1 MPNCRN
7 RFRSIFAQRGG
18 YIIVNSLPDA
28 FQRQLAL
35 DPSRSFIVQA
45 PAGSGKTELL
55 IQRFLKLLG
64 YAKYPEQILAI
75 TFTRKAAAEMKSR
88 ILAALESAESE
99 ETPESSHGQLTR
111 SLAEKALKQD
121 RDKKW
126 NLKENGSR
134 LRIQTIDSFC
144 MGLIEQMPL
153 LSNLGG
159 TPAIDEDAST
169 LYKETAIKC
178 LELAESENPVGE
190 TVRKVLIRLDNSKRD
205 FINKIVGLLNKRSE
219 WFLPFFESAEL
230 TQDDKKYLEEI
241 LGKIITIRLESLNK
255 IFPENLKER
264 LASLAVFAGENLK
277 VDSPE
282 NELAHLSDLTVFPSP
297 IASQLDEWKLLSQL
311 ILTQKGEFRKNVTKT
326 IGFPTTHKQQKKDFK
341 EILETIYAVPNLPSL
356 FFKVQSL
363 PSPKFSEDEWNS
375 LKSFI
380 SLLPELEIILR
391 QVFADVGKTDFAE
404 ISLSA
409 LKALGSEDDPT
420 DLLLKADM
428 QLQHILVDE
437 FQDTSFKQF
446 RLLTLLTSGWE
457 KDDGRTCFLVGD
469 PMQSIYRFRDAEVGL
484 FIKAQKEGIKNENVK
499 QIHLEP
505 LSLTTNFRSQAK
517 IVDWTNQCFQQTF
530 PNIENI
536 ALGSIPFTPSQAVL
550 QADEGPGAIIHS
562 FNDPNSNEEAQ
573 SIVSLIQEVRQSDPK
588 STIAVLVRA
597 RPHLSGLIP
606 LLQKSEIPFSAEEID
621 TLDKRPAVLDLLS
634 LTRAIHSIWDR
645 LAWLSILRAPWCGL
659 SVNDIF
665 LLASAEPQI
674 PIWET
679 LKNSENTLSK
689 VSEDGQARIQRF
701 FEIMEKVLN
710 SKLER
715 PLSEIA
721 EGAWIALGGPS
732 CVSQAGLRDAETFFQ
747 KMKEKL
753 DGKGTYPLRNFEKVL
768 ERLFASPE
776 TDSENPVHI
785 MTIHKAKGLEFDHVL
800 LPGLGRKKK
809 TESGRLLFWIPY
821 GDDLL
826 LAPLHE
832 KGNPKLEIYQFLES
846 IDKEKENLEIL
857 RTLYVATTRAKKRL
871 HLFGHLQENKDGKR
885 PVTNSQ
891 LEKLWPFLE
900 SQWPEESNTSDET
913 TTETNAEEKVFKHQ
927 IRRLPKN
934 YTLPEPSSNILGDQ
948 NSDKTT
954 TLPTEYIWAGNKARC
969 LGVTLHA
976 VFQEISKSDFNVWEN
991 KDQNSLEKILKTR
1004 LLSEGLPSSD
1014 LDSAIKE
1021 GLKALKNIFE
1031 DPKGRWIFQNHKD
1044 HQSEYALS
1052 GFISDSPEN
1061 RVIDR
1066 TFIDEDNIRWIID
1079 FKTGIHEGANIEKF
1093 FEEEKKRY
1101 NKQLQAYETLFKQ
1114 LDKTRTIKKALYY
1127 PMHQR
1132 FIEIV

>member
-1 MPNCRN
+1 MT
-7 RFRSIFAQRGG
+7 A
-18 YIIVNSLPDA
+18 LPDA

-88 ILAALESAESE
+88 ILAALESAESGKV
-99 ETPESSHGQLTR
+99 PESSHEQLTH
-111 SLAEKALKQD
+111 SLAEKVLAQD

-178 LELAESENPVGE
+178 LELAESEKPVGE
-190 TVRKVLIRLDNSKRD
+190 TIRKTLVRLDNSKRD

-230 TQDDKKYLEEI
+230 TQDDKNYLEGI
-241 LGKIITIRLESLNK
+241 LRKIINARLESINA
-255 IFPENLKER
+255 IFPDNVKIKLTA
-264 LASLAVFAGENLK
+264 LASFAGKNLA
-277 VDSPE
+277 SESRE
-282 NELAHLSDLTVFPSP
+282 NELKQLSELKTFPSP
-297 IASQLDEWKLLSQL
+297 DSTRLDNWKLLSQF
-311 ILTQKGEFRKNVTKT
+311 ILTQKGELRKNVTKT
-326 IGFPTTHKQQKKDFK
+326 IGFPNTHKQEKKDFK
-341 EILETIYAVPNLPSL
+341 DILETIYSIPNLTSSL
-356 FFKVQSL
+356 FNIRSL
-363 PSPKFSEDEWNS
+363 PYPEFSEDEWDS

-380 SLLPELEIILR
+380 SLLPELENILR

-409 LKALGSEDDPT
+409 LKALGSEDDPS

-457 KDDGRTCFLVGD
+457 KEDGRTCFLVGD

-484 FIKAQKEGIKNENVK
+484 FIKAQKEGIKNENV
-499 QIHLEP
+499 QQVHLEP
-505 LSLTTNFRSQAK
+505 LALTTNFRSQAK

-536 ALGSIPFTPSQAVL
+536 ELGSIPFTPSQAIL
-550 QADEGPGAIIHS
+550 PAEDGPGAIIHS
-562 FNDPNSNEEAQ
+562 FTDPKSNEEAQ
-573 SIVSLIQEVRQSDPK
+573 SIVNLIQNIRTEDPE

-597 RPHLSGLIP
+597 RTHLSGLIP

-659 SVNDIF
+659 SINDLF
-665 LLASAEPQI
+665 LLCSEEPQT
-674 PIWET
+674 PIWDI
-679 LKNSENTLSK
+679 LKSPDRFLFKLSN
-689 VSEDGQARIQRF
+689 DGQERVKRF
-701 FEIMEKVLN
+701 SEIMEKILD

-732 CVSQAGLRDAETFFQ
+732 CVSQAGLRDAETFFT

-776 TDSENPVHI
+776 TDSDNPVHI

-832 KGNPKLEIYQFLES
+832 KGNSKLEIYQFLES

-871 HLFGHLQENKDGKR
+871 HLFGHLQENKDGKS
-885 PVTNSQ
+885 PVANSQ

-900 SQWPEESNTSDET
+900 NQWPVESEITDETVDTSD
-913 TTETNAEEKVFKHQ
+913 AEKEKIFKRQ
-927 IRRLPKN
+927 IRRLPNN
-934 YTLPEPSSNILGDQ
+934 YVVPEPQPNILGEQ
-948 NSDKTT
+948 SSGKKIS
-954 TLPTEYIWAGNKARC
+954 LPTEYIWAGNKARC

-976 VFQEISKSDFNVWEN
+976 IFQEISKTDLHSWEN
-991 KDQNSLEKILKTR
+991 KSQSSLEKILKTR

-1014 LDSAIKE
+1014 LDSAIQV
-1021 GLKALKNIFE
+1021 GIKALKNIFQ
-1031 DPKGRWIFQNHKD
+1031 DPKARWIFQNHKD
-1044 HQSEYALS
+1044 HRSEYAVS
-1052 GFISDSPEN
+1052 GFIDNTPEN
-1061 RVIDR
+1061 RIMDR
-1066 TFIDEDNIRWIID
+1066 TFIDENNVRWIVD
-1079 FKTGIHEGANIEKF
+1079 FKTGKHEGANVEKF

-1101 NKQLQAYETLFKQ
+1101 NNQLKAYEELFKQ
-1114 LDKTRTIKKALYY
+1114 LGETRIIKKALYY
-1127 PMHQR
+1127 PMHQK

>member
-1 MPNCRN
+1 MN
-7 RFRSIFAQRGG
+7 A
-18 YIIVNSLPDA
+18 LPDA

-99 ETPESSHGQLTR
+99 EVPVSSHEKLTR

-121 RDKKW
+121 REKNW
-126 NLKENGSR
+126 NLKENSSR

-153 LSNLGG
+153 LSSLGG
-159 TPAIDEDAST
+159 APAIDEDAST

-178 LELAESENPVGE
+178 LELAESEDLVGE
-190 TVRKVLIRLDNSKRD
+190 TIRKVLVRLDNSKKD

-230 TQDDKKYLEEI
+230 TQEDKNYLEEI
-241 LGKIITIRLESLNK
+241 LRKIISSRLESINK
-255 IFPENLKER
+255 IFPDSLKSKLTPLAIYAGTNL
-264 LASLAVFAGENLK
+264 AA
-277 VDSPE
+277 DSPE
-282 NELAHLSDLTVFPSP
+282 NELAQLVNLNDFPKPEAEALSK
-297 IASQLDEWKLLSQL
+297 WKLLASL
-311 ILTQKGEFRKNVTKT
+311 LLTQKGELRKSAN
-326 IGFPTTHKQQKKDFK
+326 INLGFPPNKKEKKDFK
-341 EILETIYAVPNLPSL
+341 DILETIATIPNLSNAL
-356 FFKVQSL
+356 CNLRLL
-363 PSPKFSEDEWNS
+363 PYPKFSEDEWDS

-380 SLLPELEIILR
+380 SLLPELENILR
-391 QVFADVGKTDFAE
+391 QVFADVGKTDFSE

-420 DLLLKADM
+420 DLLLKADI

-457 KDDGRTCFLVGD
+457 KGDGRTCFLVGD

-484 FIKAQKEGIKNENVK
+484 FIKAQKEGIKNENV
-499 QIHLEP
+499 QQVHLEP

-536 ALGSIPFTPSQAVL
+536 ELGSIPFTPSQAIL
-550 QADEGPGAIIHS
+550 PEEDGPGALIHS
-562 FNDPNSNEEAQ
+562 FNDPKSNEEAQ
-573 SIVSLIQEVRQSDPK
+573 SIVNLIQDIRNSDPQ

-659 SVNDIF
+659 SMRDLF
-665 LLASAEPQI
+665 LLCGKGPQT

-679 LKNSENTLSK
+679 IKSSDNFLSK
-689 VSEDGQARIQRF
+689 LSNDGQKRVERF
-701 FEIMEKVLN
+701 SEIMTKVLD

-732 CVSQAGLRDAETFFQ
+732 CVTQAGMQDAETFFT

-776 TDSENPVHI
+776 TDSDNPVHI

-800 LPGLGRKKK
+800 LPGLGKQKKV
-809 TESGRLLFWIPY
+809 EGGRLLFWIPY

-826 LAPLHE
+826 LAPLHQ

-871 HLFGHLQENKDGKR
+871 HLFGHLRKGKDGRR
-885 PVTNSQ
+885 PATNSQ
-891 LEKLWPFLE
+891 LEKLWSFLE
-900 SQWPEESNTSDET
+900 KQWPEETEASEDPTAESDVD
-913 TTETNAEEKVFKHQ
+913 EKILKRQ
-927 IRRLPKN
+927 IRRLPNDYK
-934 YTLPEPSSNILGDQ
+934 TPEPGSNILGEQ
-948 NSDKTT
+948 NSKKEI

-976 VFQEISKSDFNVWEN
+976 LFQEISKTELSSWEN
-991 KDQNSLEKILKTR
+991 RGQGSLEKILKTR

-1014 LDSAIKE
+1014 LDSAVQE
-1021 GLKALKNIFE
+1021 GITALKNIFQ
-1031 DPKGRWIFQNHKD
+1031 DPKGKWIFQSHKD
-1044 HQSEYALS
+1044 HQSEYAIS
-1052 GFISDSPEN
+1052 GFISDFPEN
-1061 RVIDR
+1061 RIMDR
-1066 TFIDEDNIRWIID
+1066 TFIDENDIRWIID
-1079 FKTGIHEGANIEKF
+1079 FKTGKHEGANIEKF
-1093 FEEEKKRY
+1093 FEEEKRRY
-1101 NKQLQAYETLFKQ
+1101 NSQLKAYEELFIK
-1114 LDKTRTIKKALYY
+1114 LGETREIKKALYY
-1127 PMHQR
+1127 PMHKR
-1132 FIEIV
+1132 FIEIA

>member
-1 MPNCRN
+1 M
-7 RFRSIFAQRGG
+7 
-18 YIIVNSLPDA
+18 NSLPDA

-35 DPSRSFIVQA
+35 DPSQSFIVQA

-99 ETPESSHGQLTR
+99 APSESPHGKLTH
-111 SLAEKALKQD
+111 SLAEKVLKQD
-121 RDKKW
+121 REKKW

-169 LYKETAIKC
+169 LYKETATKC
-178 LELAESENPVGE
+178 LELAESENSVGE
-190 TVRKVLIRLDNSKRD
+190 TIRKVLIRLDNSKRD
-205 FINKIVGLLNKRSE
+205 FISKIVGLLNKRSE
-219 WFLPFFESAEL
+219 WVLPFFESAEL
-230 TQDDKKYLEEI
+230 TQDDKNYLEGI
-241 LGKIITIRLESLNK
+241 LEKIITVRLESINL
-255 IFPENLKER
+255 IFPDNLKEK
-264 LASLAVFAGENLK
+264 LASLAAFAGENLRL
-277 VDSPE
+277 DSSE
-282 NELAHLSDLTVFPSP
+282 NELARLSTLKAFPSP
-297 IASQLDEWKLLSQL
+297 IASQLNEWKLLSQL
-311 ILTQKGEFRKNVTKT
+311 IFTQKGELRKNITKT
-326 IGFPTTHKQQKKDFK
+326 IGFPTTQKKEKKDFK

-356 FFKVQSL
+356 LFSVQSL
-363 PSPKFSEDEWNS
+363 PLPKFPEDEWDS

-380 SLLPELEIILR
+380 SLLPKLETILR
-391 QVFADVGKTDFAE
+391 QVFAAVGKTDFAE

-457 KDDGRTCFLVGD
+457 KEDGRTCFLVGD

-484 FIKAQKEGIKNENVK
+484 FIKAQKEGIKNGHVT
-499 QIHLEP
+499 QVHLEP

-517 IVDWTNQCFQQTF
+517 IVDWTNQCFQQIF

-536 ALGSIPFTPSQAVL
+536 ELGSIPFTPSQAIL
-550 QADEGPGAIIHS
+550 QAEDGPGAIIHS
-562 FNDPNSNEEAQ
+562 FNDPKSNEEAQ
-573 SIVSLIQEVRQSDPK
+573 SIVNLIHEIRNNDPK

-659 SVNDIF
+659 SFNDIF
-665 LLASAEPQI
+665 LLSSSEPQV
-674 PIWET
+674 PIWEM
-679 LKNSENTLSK
+679 LKILDTSLSK
-689 VSEDGQARIQRF
+689 ISGDGQDRIKRF
-701 FEIMEKVLN
+701 FGIMEKVLN

-715 PLSEIA
+715 PLSEVA
-721 EGAWIALGGPS
+721 EGAWIALGGPA
-732 CVSQAGLRDAETFFQ
+732 CVSQAGLRDADTFFQ

-753 DGKGTYPLRNFEKVL
+753 DGRGTYLLRNFEKVL

-776 TDSENPVHI
+776 TDNDNPVHI

-800 LPGLGRKKK
+800 LPGLGRRKK

-832 KGNPKLEIYQFLES
+832 KGNPKLEIYQFLKS

-871 HLFGHLQENKDGKR
+871 HLFGHLQENKEGKR
-885 PVTNSQ
+885 PVSNSQ
-891 LEKLWPFLE
+891 LEKLWPFLGN
-900 SQWPEESNTSDET
+900 QWPEESEASDET
-913 TTETNAEEKVFKHQ
+913 VVESNDEVKVFKHQ

-934 YTLPEPSSNILGDQ
+934 YTPHEPGPNILDEQ
-948 NSDKTT
+948 NLDKESI
-954 TLPTEYIWAGNKARC
+954 LPTEYVWAGNKARC

-976 VFQEISKSDFNVWEN
+976 IFQEISKSELSVWES
-991 KDQNSLEKILKTR
+991 KDQNSLEKALKTR

-1014 LDSAIKE
+1014 LDSVIQEGVKAI
-1021 GLKALKNIFE
+1021 KNIFE

-1061 RVIDR
+1061 RIIDR
-1066 TFIDEDNIRWIID
+1066 TFIDANNVRWIVD
-1079 FKTGIHEGANIEKF
+1079 FKTGKHEGANIETF

-1101 NKQLQAYETLFKQ
+1101 NGQLKDYETLFKQ
-1114 LDKTRTIKKALYY
+1114 LGETRKIKKALYY
-1127 PMHQR
+1127 PMHKR

>member
-1 MPNCRN
+1 MN
-7 RFRSIFAQRGG
+7 A
-18 YIIVNSLPDA
+18 LPDA
-28 FQRQLAL
+28 YQRQLAL

-88 ILAALESAESE
+88 ILAALEAVESGE
-99 ETPESSHGQLTR
+99 APKSRHEQLTR

-121 RDKKW
+121 REKQW
-126 NLKENGSR
+126 NLKENSSR

-169 LYKETAIKC
+169 LYRETATKC
-178 LELAESENPVGE
+178 LELAESESPVGE
-190 TVRKVLIRLDNSKRD
+190 TVRKVLVRLDNSKRD

-219 WFLPFFESAEL
+219 WVLPFFESADL
-230 TQDDKKYLEEI
+230 THEDKIYLEKI
-241 LGKIITIRLESLNK
+241 LEKIINAQLQAIDIL
-255 IFPENLKER
+255 FPEDLKNK
-264 LASLAVFAGENLK
+264 LASLAAFAGQNLATE
-277 VDSPE
+277 SPE
-282 NELAHLSDLTVFPSP
+282 NELASLKNFTGFPTSDPSEL
-297 IASQLDEWKLLSQL
+297 IHWKLLSQL
-311 ILTQKGEFRKNVTKT
+311 VLTKTGGVRKTVTKS
-326 IGFPTTHKQQKKDFK
+326 IGFPTTQKKEKKDFK
-341 EILETIYAVPNLPSL
+341 EVLETISSTPKLSTLLV
-356 FFKVQSL
+356 KVRTL
-363 PSPKFSEDEWNS
+363 PSPRFSEEEWDS

-380 SLLPELEIILR
+380 SLLPELENILR
-391 QVFADVGKTDFAE
+391 KVFSEVGKTDFAE

-420 DLLLKADM
+420 DLLLKADL

-457 KDDGRTCFLVGD
+457 KEDGRTCFLVGD

-484 FIKAQKEGIKNENVK
+484 FIKAQKDGIENAQVK
-499 QIHLEP
+499 QVHLEP
-505 LSLTTNFRSQAK
+505 LSLSTNFRSQSK

-536 ALGSIPFTPSQAVL
+536 ELGSIPFTPSQAVL
-550 QADEGPGAIIHS
+550 PAEDGPGALVHS
-562 FNDPNSNEEAQ
+562 FDDPKSNEEAQ
-573 SIVSLIQEVRQSDPK
+573 SIVNLIRNIRNEDPK
-588 STIAVLVRA
+588 STIAILVRA

-606 LLQKSEIPFSAEEID
+606 LLQESEIPFSAEEID
-621 TLDKRPAVLDLLS
+621 TLDKRPATLDLLS
-634 LTRAIHSIWDR
+634 LTRAIHSSWDR

-659 SVNDIF
+659 SINDLF
-665 LLASAEPQI
+665 LLCGEEPQT
-674 PIWET
+674 PIWEL
-679 LKNSENTLSK
+679 LKDRDRSLSK
-689 VSEDGQARIQRF
+689 LSEDGQERIKRF
-701 FEIMEKVLN
+701 SEIMKKVLD

-721 EGAWIALGGPS
+721 EGAWVALGGPA
-732 CVSQAGLRDAETFFQ
+732 CVSQAGLRDAETFFE

-776 TDSENPVHI
+776 TDNENPIHI

-871 HLFGHLQENKDGKR
+871 HLFGHLQNSKEGKH
-885 PVTNSQ
+885 PIANSQ

-900 SQWPEESNTSDET
+900 SQWPKANET
-913 TTETNAEEKVFKHQ
+913 TEEELADAEDEEKIFKHR
-927 IRRLPKN
+927 ICRLPKT
-934 YTLPEPSSNILGDQ
+934 YVTLEPGPNILGEQDS
-948 NSDKTT
+948 NKEPM
-954 TLPTEYIWAGNKARC
+954 LPTEYIWAGNRARC

-976 VFQEISKSDFNVWEN
+976 IFQEVCATGIDTWES
-991 KDQNSLEKILKTR
+991 KDQTLLTKTLETR
-1004 LLSEGLPSSD
+1004 LLSEGLPASD
-1014 LDSAIKE
+1014 LDSATQE
-1021 GLKALKNIFE
+1021 GLKAIKNIFE

-1044 HQSEYALS
+1044 HRSEYAIS
-1052 GFISDSPEN
+1052 GFINNSPEN
-1061 RVIDR
+1061 RIVDR
-1066 TFIDEDNIRWIID
+1066 TFVDEMDIRWIVD
-1079 FKTGIHEGANIEKF
+1079 FKTGKHEGANIEKF
-1093 FEEEKKRY
+1093 FEEEKRRY
-1101 NKQLQAYETLFKQ
+1101 DAQLSAYETLFKQ
-1114 LDKTRTIKKALYY
+1114 FGETRTIKKALYY

-1132 FIEIV
+1132 FLEIV

>member
-1 MPNCRN
+1 MND
-7 RFRSIFAQRGG
+7 
-18 YIIVNSLPDA
+18 LPDA
-28 FQRQLAL
+28 FERQLAL

-99 ETPESSHGQLTR
+99 EPPESSHGKLTR
-111 SLAEKALKQD
+111 SLAEKVLNQD

-126 NLKENGSR
+126 NLRENGSR

-169 LYKETAIKC
+169 LYRETAIKC

-190 TVRKVLIRLDNSKRD
+190 TIRKVLIRLDNSKRD

-230 TQDDKKYLEEI
+230 TLDDKNYLEEI
-241 LGKIITIRLESLNK
+241 LGKIIAARLESINT
-255 IFPENLKER
+255 IFPDNLKDKLTS
-264 LASLAVFAGENLK
+264 LASFAGENLRM
-277 VDSPE
+277 DSPE
-282 NELAHLSDLTVFPSP
+282 NELAHLSSLKTFPSP
-297 IASQLDEWKLLSQL
+297 TADQLNEWKLLSQL
-311 ILTQKGEFRKNVTKT
+311 ILTQKGEFRKNITKT
-326 IGFPTTHKQQKKDFK
+326 IGFPTTQKQEKKEFK
-341 EILETIYAVPNLPSL
+341 ETLEAIYAVPNLSSL
-356 FFKVQSL
+356 LFSVQSL
-363 PSPKFSEDEWNS
+363 PFPKFSEDEWGS

-380 SLLPELEIILR
+380 SLLPELENILR

-457 KDDGRTCFLVGD
+457 KEDGRTCFLVGD

-484 FIKAQKEGIKNENVK
+484 FIRAQKEGIKNENVT
-499 QIHLEP
+499 QVHLEP

-536 ALGSIPFTPSQAVL
+536 ELGSIPFTPSQAIL
-550 QADEGPGAIIHS
+550 QAEDGPGAIIHS
-562 FNDPNSNEEAQ
+562 FDDPKSNEEAQ
-573 SIVSLIQEVRQSDPK
+573 SIVNLIHEIRSSDPK

-634 LTRAIHSIWDR
+634 LTRAIHSLWDR

-659 SVNDIF
+659 SIKDIF
-665 LLASAEPQI
+665 LLCSEDPQT

-679 LKNSENTLSK
+679 LNNSDNYLSRL
-689 VSEDGQARIQRF
+689 SEDGQERVKRF
-701 FEIMEKVLN
+701 FEIMKKVLDT
-710 SKLER
+710 KLER

-732 CVSQAGLRDAETFFQ
+732 CVSQAGLRDAETFFG

-800 LPGLGRKKK
+800 LPGLGKKKK

-821 GDDLL
+821 GNDLL

-857 RTLYVATTRAKKRL
+857 RTLYVATTRAKKKL
-871 HLFGHLQENKDGKR
+871 HLFGHLQKSKDRKH
-885 PVTNSQ
+885 PISNSQ

-900 SQWPEESNTSDET
+900 NQWPAESEVSDET
-913 TTETNAEEKVFKHQ
+913 AIEPNIEEEEKIFKHR
-927 IRRLPKN
+927 IHRLPKN
-934 YTLPEPSSNILGDQ
+934 YITPEPAASILDEQSSN
-948 NSDKTT
+948 KKP
-954 TLPTEYIWAGNKARC
+954 TLPTEYTWAGNKARC

-976 VFQEISKSDFNVWEN
+976 IFQEINKTELNVWKN
-991 KDQNSLEKILKTR
+991 KDQNTLEKILKTR

-1014 LDSAIKE
+1014 LGPAIQE
-1021 GLKALKNIFE
+1021 GIKAIKNIFE
-1031 DPKGRWIFQNHKD
+1031 DPKGLWIFQNHKD

-1052 GFISDSPEN
+1052 GFVSESPEN
-1061 RVIDR
+1061 RIIDR
-1066 TFIDEDNIRWIID
+1066 TFVDEDNIRWIVD
-1079 FKTGIHEGANIEKF
+1079 FKTGKHEGANIEKF

-1101 NKQLQAYETLFKQ
+1101 NEQLRAYEKLFNQ
-1114 LDKTRTIKKALYY
+1114 LGETRTIKKALYY

>member
-1 MPNCRN
+1 MN
-7 RFRSIFAQRGG
+7 A
-18 YIIVNSLPDA
+18 LPDA
-28 FQRQLAL
+28 YQRQLAL

-88 ILAALESAESE
+88 ILAALEAVESGE
-99 ETPESSHGQLTR
+99 APKSRHEQLTR

-121 RDKKW
+121 REKQW
-126 NLKENGSR
+126 NLKENSSR

-169 LYKETAIKC
+169 LYRETATKC
-178 LELAESENPVGE
+178 LELAESESPVGE
-190 TVRKVLIRLDNSKRD
+190 TVRKVLVRLDNSKRD

-219 WFLPFFESAEL
+219 WVLPFFESADL
-230 TQDDKKYLEEI
+230 THEDKIYLEKI
-241 LGKIITIRLESLNK
+241 LEKIINAQLQAIDIL
-255 IFPENLKER
+255 FPEDLKNK
-264 LASLAVFAGENLK
+264 LASLAAFAGQNLATE
-277 VDSPE
+277 SPE
-282 NELAHLSDLTVFPSP
+282 NELASLKNFTGFPTSDPSEL
-297 IASQLDEWKLLSQL
+297 IHWKLLSQL
-311 ILTQKGEFRKNVTKT
+311 VLTKTGGVRKTVTKS
-326 IGFPTTHKQQKKDFK
+326 IGFPTTQKKEKKDFK
-341 EILETIYAVPNLPSL
+341 EVLETISSTPKLSTLLV
-356 FFKVQSL
+356 KVRTL
-363 PSPKFSEDEWNS
+363 PSPRFSEEEWDS

-380 SLLPELEIILR
+380 SLLPELENILR
-391 QVFADVGKTDFAE
+391 KVFSEVGKTDFAE

-420 DLLLKADM
+420 DLLLKADL

-457 KDDGRTCFLVGD
+457 KEDGRTCFLVGD

-484 FIKAQKEGIKNENVK
+484 FIKAQKDGIENAQVK
-499 QIHLEP
+499 QVHLEP
-505 LSLTTNFRSQAK
+505 LSLSTNFRSQSK

-536 ALGSIPFTPSQAVL
+536 ELGSIPFTPSQAVL
-550 QADEGPGAIIHS
+550 PAEDGPGALVHS
-562 FNDPNSNEEAQ
+562 FDDPKSNEEAQ
-573 SIVSLIQEVRQSDPK
+573 SIVNLIRNIRNEDPK
-588 STIAVLVRA
+588 STIAILVRA

-606 LLQKSEIPFSAEEID
+606 LLQESEIPFSAEEID
-621 TLDKRPAVLDLLS
+621 TLDKRPATLDLLS
-634 LTRAIHSIWDR
+634 LTRAIHSSWDR

-659 SVNDIF
+659 SINDLF
-665 LLASAEPQI
+665 LLCGEEPQT
-674 PIWET
+674 PIWEL
-679 LKNSENTLSK
+679 LKDRDRSLSK
-689 VSEDGQARIQRF
+689 LSEDGQERIKRF
-701 FEIMEKVLN
+701 SEIMKKVLD

-721 EGAWIALGGPS
+721 EGAWVALGGPA
-732 CVSQAGLRDAETFFQ
+732 CVSQAGLRDAETFFE

-776 TDSENPVHI
+776 TDNENPIHI

-871 HLFGHLQENKDGKR
+871 HLFGHLKNSKEGKH
-885 PVTNSQ
+885 PIANSQ

-900 SQWPEESNTSDET
+900 SQWPKANET
-913 TTETNAEEKVFKHQ
+913 TEEELADAEDEEKIFKHR
-927 IRRLPKN
+927 ICRLPKT
-934 YTLPEPSSNILGDQ
+934 YVTLEPGPNILGEQDS
-948 NSDKTT
+948 NKEPM
-954 TLPTEYIWAGNKARC
+954 LPTEYIWAGNRARC

-976 VFQEISKSDFNVWEN
+976 IFQEVCATGIDTWES
-991 KDQNSLEKILKTR
+991 KDQTLLTKTLETR
-1004 LLSEGLPSSD
+1004 LLSEGLPASD
-1014 LDSAIKE
+1014 LDSATQE
-1021 GLKALKNIFE
+1021 GLKAIKNIFE

-1044 HQSEYALS
+1044 HRSEYAIS
-1052 GFISDSPEN
+1052 GFINNSPEN
-1061 RVIDR
+1061 RIVDR
-1066 TFIDEDNIRWIID
+1066 TFVDEMDIRWIVD
-1079 FKTGIHEGANIEKF
+1079 FKTGKHEGANIEKF
-1093 FEEEKKRY
+1093 FEEEKRRY
-1101 NKQLQAYETLFKQ
+1101 DAQLSAYETLFKQ
-1114 LDKTRTIKKALYY
+1114 FGETRTIKKALYY

-1132 FIEIV
+1132 FLEIV